1 MNEDGVGRAVLWM
14 GGKLMGTP
22 SEFSPL
28 NGREPIFNCG
38 LSFAGPAIY
47 SELYLYSIQII
58 LLLLLL
64 LSMDQATSEHIHI
77 VPVLNGI
84 ECRVLDSRSGWPRVL
99 HGS

>member
-1 MNEDGVGRAVLWM
+1 MNEDGVGRGVLWM

-47 SELYLYSIQII
+47 SELYSIQII
-58 LLLLLL
+58 LLLLL

-84 ECRVLDSRSGWPRVL
+84 ECRVLDSRSG
-99 HGS
+99 